1 NIQKKIIP
9 AVSVKLSP
17 NDIFSTIRESISY
30 KRVLSD
36 EEGIIVV
43 ACLIDRI
50 PNLGGL
56 ARTCEIFNVKELV
69 LANLNQIKDK
79 EFQNL
84 SVSAEHWITIT
95 EIKPHQLSKYLL
107 EKKDMGWS
115 LVGVEQT
122 ANSKSLLNMK
132 FKKKSI
138 LVLGNEKDGIPAN
151 LIPLFDTCI
160 EIPQVG
166 VIRSLNVHVS
176 GAICIWQY
184 AIQHI

>member
-1 NIQKKIIP
+1 MTIN
-9 AVSVKLSP
+9 LSN
-17 NDIFSTIRESISY
+17 NDIFPTIRESISH
-30 KRVLSD
+30 KKTSD
-36 EEGIIVV
+36 EESLIVV
-43 ACLIDRI
+43 ACLLSRI

-69 LANLNQIKDK
+69 IANLNQVKDK

-84 SVSAEHWITIT
+84 SVSAENWITIT
-95 EIKPHQLSKYLL
+95 EIKPYELCKYLL
-107 EKKDMGWS
+107 DKKDMGWS

-122 ANSKSLLNMK
+122 ANSINLLNMK
-132 FKKKSI
+132 FEKKTI
-138 LVLGNEKDGIPAN
+138 LVLGNEKNGIPAN

-160 EIPQVG
+160 EIPQAG

-184 AIQHI
+184 AKQHILT